1 MKSMTVIDSRDIQQL
16 TDEIQRLLVDGPVSV
31 KLSGRKARSLSQNA
45 LSWMFYTEISRWL
58 MSKGKDFATPQWTH
72 DAMCHTF
79 LGHVDVMDTDVIT
92 GVSTRRSELRG
103 TSGLDVGEFTLYLDL
118 VYHWAL
124 NYGIMLTVPEDCE
137 YQRLKKVEN
146 GYD

>member
-16 TDEIQRLLVDGPVSV
+16 TDEIQMLLVDGPVSV
-31 KLSGRKARSLSQNA
+31 KLSGKKARSLSQNA

-58 MSKGKDFATPQWTH
+58 VSKGKDFATTQWVH

-103 TSGLDVGEFTLYLDL
+103 TSDLDVGEFTLYLDL

-124 NYGIMLTVPEDCE
+124 NYGLMLTVPEDCE
-137 YQRLKKVEN
+137 YQRLKKEAN